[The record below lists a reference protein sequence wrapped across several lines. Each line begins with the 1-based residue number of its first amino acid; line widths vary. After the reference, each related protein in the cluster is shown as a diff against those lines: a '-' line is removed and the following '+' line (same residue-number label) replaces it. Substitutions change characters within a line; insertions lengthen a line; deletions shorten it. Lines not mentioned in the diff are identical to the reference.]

1 MSPAL
6 ELCFRKIHLQTCSCC
21 IEKHYEIKTDASA
34 IPQKRY
40 AIEKF
45 ITGGKIA
52 NPAKPVNGQDKRLR
66 PPLTAASAFAGEQT
80 RGNSKNCC
88 CPYTI
93 AQYYLS
99 GYYSPCGTQRS
110 QKLVLPNELTVIN
123 FLLNVVPLFWVY
135 SNIFILLVSVPTL
148 PSTRFKSSVSKIW
161 PRVSDGSIIFMPLD
175 CVPTCPS
182 VRSN

>member
-123 FLLNVVPLFWVY
+123 FLLNVVPLFWG
-135 SNIFILLVSVPTL
+135 IFKHFHTAGFSPHIAFYQV
-148 PSTRFKSSVSKIW
+148 
-161 PRVSDGSIIFMPLD
+161 
-175 CVPTCPS
+175 
-182 VRSN
+182 